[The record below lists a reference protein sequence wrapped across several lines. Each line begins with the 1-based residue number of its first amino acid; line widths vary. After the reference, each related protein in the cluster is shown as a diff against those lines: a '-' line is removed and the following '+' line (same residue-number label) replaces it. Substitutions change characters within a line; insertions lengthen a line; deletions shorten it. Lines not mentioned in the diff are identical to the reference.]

1 MSIEVADHPTNRPTN
16 RLTDRVVGVKLAIT
30 ITSLRVI
37 NVEMKSLQAGVT
49 RQHVQVSQGVAGS
62 RSPLL
67 PLGKMEVEGQAAVGV
82 VQVERANC
90 EAHQLRQVTAK
101 HLRNQMQWIILY
113 TDCFAPPS
121 VRPSVGMSVCT

>member
-16 RLTDRVVGVKLAIT
+16 RRTDRVVITIT

-90 EAHQLRQVTAK
+90 EAHQLRQGTAK
-101 HLRNQMQWIILY
+101 HLRNQMDYFVHRLL
-113 TDCFAPPS
+113 CPFVRPS